1 MTTLLVRLFI
11 RDHEKI
17 NDPAVRA
24 KYGTLAG
31 AVGIVTNLLVA
42 GVKLVLGLLAASVS
56 VMADAINNLS
66 DAGSSLVT
74 MVGFKLSGRPAD
86 REHPY
91 GHARIEYLTGLIVS
105 FIIVLLGGLFL
116 LESVDK
122 IVNKG
127 ESVFSWLAIV
137 ILGIS
142 ILVKLW
148 QGLFYRRLAKR
159 ISSASLKASAADSI
173 NDVIST
179 SVVLVGA
186 LVGKLTSVQIDG
198 YVGVAVA
205 VFIVVNG
212 VKLVIETANPLLG
225 QPPAKET
232 VRALSDRILGYE
244 GVIGLHDMIIHSY
257 GANQIFCSVH
267 VEVPADRDVTLSHD
281 IIDNIEED
289 VYREMGIHLVI
300 HMDPI
305 TQGDP
310 RLDAY
315 RQELTEILAA
325 LSPKLR
331 YHDLRVVFGV
341 THDNLLFD
349 LVLPMEFEIPEETV
363 VAKVTEG
370 LKERHPNVNPKIKV
384 DRDLNNMLD

>member
-1 MTTLLVRLFI
+1 MTNLIVKLFI
-11 RDHEKI
+11 RDYQKT

-24 KYGTLAG
+24 AYGTLAG

-42 GVKLVLGLLAASVS
+42 VVKLVLGLLAASVS

-91 GHARIEYLTGLIVS
+91 GHARIEYLTGLFVS
-105 FIIVLLGGLFL
+105 FIIVLLGGMFL

-122 IVNKG
+122 ILNKS
-127 ESVFSWLAIV
+127 ESDFSWLAIV

-142 ILVKLW
+142 VAVKLW
-148 QGLFYRRLAKR
+148 QGLFYRKLAKR
-159 ISSASLKASAADSI
+159 IASASLIASATDSI

-179 SVVLVGA
+179 TVVLAGA
-186 LVGKLTSVQIDG
+186 FVGKMTSWNIDG
-198 YVGVAVA
+198 YVGIAVA
-205 VFIVVNG
+205 LFILVNG

-232 VRALSDRILGYE
+232 VNALSRKILSYQ

-267 VEVPADRDVTLSHD
+267 VEVPADRDVMLSHD

-289 VYREMGIHLVI
+289 VWRDMGIHLVI

-305 TQGDP
+305 TQGDA
-310 RLDAY
+310 RVDAL
-315 RQELTEILAA
+315 RAELSEILSS
-325 LSPKLR
+325 LSPKLC

-341 THDNLLFD
+341 THDNLIFD
-349 LVLPMEFEIPEETV
+349 LVLPMEFEIPEEEV
-363 VAKVTEG
+363 VAKVTER
-370 LKERHPNVNPKIKV
+370 LKATHPTINPKIKV
-384 DRDLNNMLD
+384 DRDLNNMIE

>member
-1 MTTLLVRLFI
+1 MTNLIVKLFI
-11 RDHEKI
+11 RDYQKT

-24 KYGTLAG
+24 AYGTLAG

-42 GVKLVLGLLAASVS
+42 VVKLVLGLLAASVS

-105 FIIVLLGGLFL
+105 FIIVLLGGMFL

-122 IVNKG
+122 ILNKS
-127 ESVFSWLAIV
+127 ESDFSWLAIV

-142 ILVKLW
+142 VAVKLW
-148 QGLFYRRLAKR
+148 QGLFYRKLAKR
-159 ISSASLKASAADSI
+159 IASASLIASATDSI

-179 SVVLVGA
+179 TVVLAGA
-186 LVGKLTSVQIDG
+186 FVGKMTSWNIDG
-198 YVGVAVA
+198 YVGIAVA
-205 VFIVVNG
+205 LFILVNG

-232 VRALSDRILGYE
+232 VNALSRKILSYQ

-267 VEVPADRDVTLSHD
+267 VEVPADRDVMLSHD

-289 VYREMGIHLVI
+289 VWRDMGIHLVI

-305 TQGDP
+305 TQGDA
-310 RLDAY
+310 RVDAL
-315 RQELTEILAA
+315 RAELSEILSS
-325 LSPKLR
+325 LSPKLC

-341 THDNLLFD
+341 THDNLIFD
-349 LVLPMEFEIPEETV
+349 LVLPMEFEIPEEEV
-363 VAKVTEG
+363 VAKVTER
-370 LKERHPNVNPKIKV
+370 LKAAHPTINPKIKV
-384 DRDLNNMLD
+384 DRDLNNMIE

>member
-1 MTTLLVRLFI
+1 MTNLIVKLFI
-11 RDHEKI
+11 RDYQKT

-24 KYGTLAG
+24 AYGTLAG

-42 GVKLVLGLLAASVS
+42 VVKLVLGLLAASVS

-105 FIIVLLGGLFL
+105 FIIVLLGGMFL

-122 IVNKG
+122 ILNKS
-127 ESVFSWLAIV
+127 ESDFSWLAIV

-142 ILVKLW
+142 VAVKLW
-148 QGLFYRRLAKR
+148 QGLFYRKLAKR
-159 ISSASLKASAADSI
+159 IASASLIASATDSI

-179 SVVLVGA
+179 TVVLAGA
-186 LVGKLTSVQIDG
+186 FVGKLTSWNIDG
-198 YVGVAVA
+198 YVGIAVA
-205 VFIVVNG
+205 LFILVNG

-232 VRALSDRILGYE
+232 VNALSRKILSYQ

-267 VEVPADRDVTLSHD
+267 VEVPADRDVMLSHD

-289 VYREMGIHLVI
+289 VWRDMGIHLVI

-305 TQGDP
+305 TQGDA
-310 RLDAY
+310 RVDAL
-315 RQELTEILAA
+315 RAELSEILSS
-325 LSPKLR
+325 LSPKLC

-341 THDNLLFD
+341 THDNLIFD
-349 LVLPMEFEIPEETV
+349 LVLPMEFEIPEEEV
-363 VAKVTEG
+363 VAKVTER
-370 LKERHPNVNPKIKV
+370 LKAAHPTINPKIKV
-384 DRDLNNMLD
+384 DRDLNNMIE